1 MGLPH
6 CGAPPHGDCCTASCM
21 YSTARLATIVDG
33 PASAPSVK
41 QFSASSFY
49 ASIATDH
56 GFTGRIHGV
65 PTIVRAPTTA
75 LDVSR
80 ARTVVPLTRIQLV

>member
-6 CGAPPHGDCCTASCM
+6 CGAPPHGDCCKASCM

-33 PASAPSVK
+33 PASVK
-41 QFSASSFY
+41 QLSASSFY

-56 GFTGRIHGV
+56 DFAGRIHGV